1 MARWRDCS
9 IARLLDKLDK
19 LPSHLPCSTTPQSA
33 NSTKSSRPDDTP
45 VLLYDVFH
53 ILIRMCFVVLRCKP
67 TPSLHK
73 VCFVKYRE
81 LSRNQIPLEVV
92 LDRPGLRCRARV
104 SFEWYPDETAHCDW
118 IPSISLVL
126 WIPSYW
132 GLDDTGHIT
141 L

>member
-1 MARWRDCS
+1 MAAPISKHRQR
-9 IARLLDKLDK
+9 
-19 LPSHLPCSTTPQSA
+19 
-33 NSTKSSRPDDTP
+33 
-45 VLLYDVFH
+45 F
-53 ILIRMCFVVLRCKP
+53 LRIDGTRGK
-67 TPSLHK
+67 
-73 VCFVKYRE
+73 
-81 LSRNQIPLEVV
+81 LEVV